1 MADEKFNDD
10 YNADSIRALQGLEA
24 VRVRP
29 GMYIG
34 STGVAGLHHLVWEIL
49 DNSIDEAMAGKAD
62 EISIVLT
69 KQGEVI
75 VQDNGRGIPIGVQ
88 HETGE
93 TALELV
99 FTQLHAGGK
108 FDSNSY
114 KISGGLHGVGASVVN
129 ALSEYVEV
137 FVSRD
142 GNIYRQLFSEGG
154 TQKSTLEIVGETN
167 DHGTIVRFKP
177 DPTIFKETTEF
188 NYELIRNKAK
198 QLAYLNK
205 GIRIN
210 LYDER
215 IDKFVSFIFPNGILD
230 YVKEKNTNKQ
240 VINQNIFYADGSSA
254 GEDGN
259 PIEVEI
265 ALQYNTDYNENFISF
280 VNNINTHEGG
290 SHEDGMRQ
298 ALVRVINRYLDQV
311 YDKKLDKKLIWDDI
325 KEGMVAILSIRH
337 QDPQYEGQTKTK
349 LANPDAKKAVDEV
362 ISTQFEKYLLENKDD
377 AVKIMEKVLVS
388 QRARVAAQRA
398 REDTRRKSAL
408 GSFSLPGKLADC
420 QTKDPEFAELY
431 IVEGDSAGGSA
442 KQGRNSKYQA
452 ILPLRGKVLN
462 VEKVQEARAFENNE
476 IDSIITAIGA
486 GVKEEMNLEKIRYGK
501 IVIMTDADVDGAHI
515 RILLLTLFYRYMK
528 PLVSEGH
535 IYIAQPPLFKIEAGK
550 KARYA
555 YTDRELEELKAT
567 EFKDQR
573 YTVQRYKG
581 LGEMDP
587 EQLWET
593 TMDPER
599 RTLLQIKL
607 DDAAVANEV
616 FSDLMGEDPELRRD
630 YIQENAEF
638 VENLDI

>member
-1 MADEKFNDD
+1 MADDFKKD
-10 YNADSIRALQGLEA
+10 YNADSIRALEGLEA

-34 STGVAGLHHLVWEIL
+34 STGKTGLHHLVWEIL
-49 DNSIDEAMAGKAD
+49 DNSIDEAMAGEAN
-62 EISIVLT
+62 EITVTLT
-69 KQGEVI
+69 KKGEVM

-88 HETGE
+88 KDTGK

-108 FDSNSY
+108 FDSDSY
-114 KISGGLHGVGASVVN
+114 KISGGLHGVGAAVVN
-129 ALSEYVEV
+129 ALSEYLEV
-137 FVSRD
+137 TVSRN
-142 GNIYRQLFSEGG
+142 GQTYRQMFSEGG
-154 TQKSTLEIVGETN
+154 TQKSELEVIGESVES
-167 DHGTIVRFKP
+167 GTTVRFKP
-177 DPTIFKETTEF
+177 DPLIFKETVEF
-188 NYELIRNKAK
+188 DYDLIRNKAK

-205 GIRIN
+205 GVTIN

-215 IDKFVSFIFPNGILD
+215 IDKYISFIFPNGILD

-240 VINQNIFYADGSSA
+240 IVNQLTFYADGVA
-254 GEDGN
+254 EGEDGR

-265 ALQYNTDYNENFISF
+265 ALQYNTDYTENFISF

-290 SHEDGMRQ
+290 AHEEGMRQ
-298 ALVRVINRYLDQV
+298 SLTRVINRYIDKV
-311 YDKKLDKKLIWDDI
+311 YTAKQLEKKLLWDDI

-362 ISTQFEKYLLENKDD
+362 LGNAFETFLLENHVE
-377 AVKIMEKVLVS
+377 AEKIVEKNMLS
-388 QRARVAAQRA
+388 QKARMAAQRA

-408 GSFSLPGKLADC
+408 GTFSLPGKLADA
-420 QTKDPEFAELY
+420 QVKDPEFAELY

-476 IDSIITAIGA
+476 INSIITAIGA
-486 GVKEEMNLEKIRYGK
+486 GVNEEMNLEKIRYGK
-501 IVIMTDADVDGAHI
+501 IIIMTDADVDGAHI
-515 RILLLTLFYRYMK
+515 RTLLLTLFYRYMK
-528 PLVSEGH
+528 PLVLAGH
-535 IYIAQPPLFKIEAGK
+535 VYIAQPPLFKIEAGK
-550 KARYA
+550 RVNYA
-555 YTDRELEELKAT
+555 FSDKELEDLKNN
-567 EFKDQR
+567 EYVSGK

-599 RTLLQIKL
+599 RTLLQVTL
-607 DDAAVANEV
+607 EDAATANEV
-616 FSDLMGEDPELRRD
+616 FSNLMGEDPELRRD
-630 YIQENAEF
+630 YIQENAQF
-638 VENLDI
+638 VSNIDF

>member
-1 MADEKFNDD
+1 MAEDFKKD
-10 YNADSIRALQGLEA
+10 YNADSIRALEGLEA

-34 STGVAGLHHLVWEIL
+34 STGKTGLHHLVWEIL
-49 DNSIDEAMAGKAD
+49 DNSIDEAMAGEAN
-62 EISIVLT
+62 EITVTLT
-69 KQGEVI
+69 KKGEVM

-88 HETGE
+88 KDTGK

-108 FDSNSY
+108 FDSDSY
-114 KISGGLHGVGASVVN
+114 KISGGLHGVGAAVVN
-129 ALSEYVEV
+129 ALSEYLEV
-137 FVSRD
+137 TVSRN
-142 GNIYRQLFSEGG
+142 GQTYRQMFSEGG
-154 TQKSTLEIVGETN
+154 TQKSELEVIGESVES
-167 DHGTIVRFKP
+167 GTTVRFKP
-177 DPTIFKETTEF
+177 DPLIFKETVEF
-188 NYELIRNKAK
+188 DYDLIRNKAK

-205 GIRIN
+205 GVTIN

-215 IDKFVSFIFPNGILD
+215 IDKYISFIFPNGILD

-240 VINQNIFYADGSSA
+240 IVNQLTFYADGVA
-254 GEDGN
+254 EGEDGR

-265 ALQYNTDYNENFISF
+265 ALQYNTDYTENFISF

-290 SHEDGMRQ
+290 AHEEGMRQ
-298 ALVRVINRYLDQV
+298 ALTRVINRYIDKV
-311 YDKKLDKKLIWDDI
+311 YTAKQLEKKLLWDDI

-362 ISTQFEKYLLENKDD
+362 LGNAFETFLLENHVE
-377 AVKIMEKVLVS
+377 AEKIVEKNMLS
-388 QRARVAAQRA
+388 QKARMAAQRA

-408 GSFSLPGKLADC
+408 GSFSLPGKLADA
-420 QTKDPEFAELY
+420 QVKDPEFAELY

-476 IDSIITAIGA
+476 INSIITAIGA
-486 GVKEEMNLEKIRYGK
+486 GVNEEMNLEKIRYGK
-501 IVIMTDADVDGAHI
+501 IIIMTDADVDGAHI
-515 RILLLTLFYRYMK
+515 RTLLLTLFYRYMK
-528 PLVSEGH
+528 PLILAGH
-535 IYIAQPPLFKIEAGK
+535 VYIAQPPLFKIEAGK
-550 KARYA
+550 RVNYA
-555 YTDRELEELKAT
+555 FSDKELEDLKNN
-567 EFKDQR
+567 EYVSGK

-599 RTLLQIKL
+599 RTLLQVTL
-607 DDAAVANEV
+607 EDAATANEV
-616 FSDLMGEDPELRRD
+616 FSNLMGEDPELRRD
-630 YIQENAEF
+630 YIQENAQF
-638 VENLDI
+638 VSNIDF